1 MVNPNPDTGALIPEL
16 QARLGRLAG
25 ELAEARDVQAVTTGI
40 LKIISGSGFELDTV
54 LQSLSR
60 SAATLCKAD
69 EAIIFLRVAMNMRPD
84 DALASL
90 L

>member
-1 MVNPNPDTGALIPEL
+1 
-16 QARLGRLAG
+16 
-25 ELAEARDVQAVTTGI
+25 VTTGI